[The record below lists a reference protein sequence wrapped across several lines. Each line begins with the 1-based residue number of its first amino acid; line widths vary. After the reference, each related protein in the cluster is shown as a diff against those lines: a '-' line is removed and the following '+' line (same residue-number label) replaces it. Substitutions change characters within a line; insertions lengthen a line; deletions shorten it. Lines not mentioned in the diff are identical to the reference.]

1 MAKGGFRKGAGRK
14 PGSAN
19 IKTREVAD
27 RAALEGITPLEYLIA
42 VMRDDGQDTVRRLD
56 AAKAAAPY
64 MHPRL
69 SALDV
74 RQSVHIRASHEE
86 WLTRLAGKLEDGEKH

>member
-19 IKTREVAD
+19 IRTRDIAD
-27 RAALEGITPLEYLIA
+27 RAAEEGVTPLEYLIA
-42 VMRDDGQDTVRRLD
+42 VMRDDGEDIGLRME
-56 AAKAAAPY
+56 AAKAAAPF

-69 SALDV
+69 NAVDV
-74 RQSVHIRASHEE
+74 RQDVHVRTSHEE
-86 WLTRLAGKLEDGEKH
+86 WLARLSLNMKQIQ